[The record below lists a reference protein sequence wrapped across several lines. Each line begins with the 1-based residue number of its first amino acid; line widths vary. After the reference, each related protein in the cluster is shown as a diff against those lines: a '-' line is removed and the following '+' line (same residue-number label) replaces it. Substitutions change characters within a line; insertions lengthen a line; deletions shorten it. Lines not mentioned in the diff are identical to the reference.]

1 MAVTVKRT
9 VRVHNPGKR
18 KVKRKMSAK
27 QIKFFGTAR
36 QKAALKTSR
45 KRTKN
50 AGMFSKRKTIK
61 RNHELDSAKLRAGL
75 GRSYSSSRG
84 KPKGF
89 KVKTKRRKNVG
100 EIVSIALAGLNPGK
114 KRSSSMAKRRRK
126 STVKAAPR
134 KRRSVHRRKNSGTAV
149 SRKRRV
155 SRRKR
160 NPVYSMRRVH
170 RRRNAGVAGLTSGML
185 GQAVGVIAGAVGSK
199 YITQLALGGNNTGLM
214 GYAGNAIATV
224 ALGWGAKKVTKSEA
238 FGNSVMV
245 GGLVALVLRA
255 INDNTAIGSFVNLS
269 LAGAGKGGDT
279 GIGIIQDSSFPL
291 PQVPVAGSMTSFQTP
306 RNTRNY
312 VAANMPKVAPS
323 TGVQGVR
330 GMGMLIGRTKRAVM

>member
-9 VRVHNPGKR
+9 VRVHNPGKA
-18 KVKRKMSAK
+18 KRKMSAK

-36 QKAALKTSR
+36 QKASLK
-45 KRTKN
+45 
-50 AGMFSKRKTIK
+50 ASKRRTNGGKNSVRKTK
-61 RNHELDSAKLRAGL
+61 
-75 GRSYSSSRG
+75 
-84 KPKGF
+84 
-89 KVKTKRRKNVG
+89 KVYKEYGPLTPRLTKQLKAYKTRRKTKRRKNVG

-126 STVKAAPR
+126 SAVKTVAR
-134 KRRSVHRRKNSGTAV
+134 RRKNSGT
-149 SRKRRV
+149 SKRRTRRV
-155 SRRKR
+155 TARKSTHSRRRK
-160 NPVYSMRRVH
+160 NPVYSMRKVH

-312 VAANMPKVAPS
+312 VAANMPQPAPA
-323 TGVQGVR
+323 TGVR
-330 GMGMLIGRTKRAVM
+330 GVRGVGNMMIGRTKRAVM

>member
-36 QKAALKTSR
+36 QKASLKASK
-45 KRTKN
+45 KRVTN
-50 AGMFSKRKTIK
+50 AGYYSGRKQKKRVKK
-61 RNHELDSAKLRAGL
+61 RGYTYPTSAPPKVRKFK
-75 GRSYSSSRG
+75 
-84 KPKGF
+84 KP
-89 KVKTKRRKNVG
+89 TKRRKNVG

-126 STVKAAPR
+126 SAVKTVAR
-134 KRRSVHRRKNSGTAV
+134 RRKNSGVA
-149 SRKRRV
+149 RKRTRRV
-155 SRRKR
+155 TAKRSTRRGTRRK

>member
-9 VRVHNPGKR
+9 VRVHNPGKA
-18 KVKRKMSAK
+18 KRKMSAK

-36 QKAALKTSR
+36 QKASLKAS
-45 KRTKN
+45 KSRTKN
-50 AGMFSKRKTIK
+50 AGKRSIRKTKKRVTSPTSWGTMMKARIK
-61 RNHELDSAKLRAGL
+61 RAKPRPV
-75 GRSYSSSRG
+75 SR
-84 KPKGF
+84 
-89 KVKTKRRKNVG
+89 VKRRKNVG

-126 STVKAAPR
+126 SAVKTVAR
-134 KRRSVHRRKNSGTAV
+134 RRKNSGTAKRRTRRTV
-149 SRKRRV
+149 VARKRTH
-155 SRRKR
+155 SRRRK
-160 NPVYSMRRVH
+160 NPVYSMRRVRH
-170 RRRNAGVAGLTSGML
+170 GRRRNAGVAGLTSGML

-255 INDNTAIGSFVNLS
+255 INDNTTIGSFVNLS

-291 PQVPVAGSMTSFQTP
+291 PQVNTPGSMTSFATP

-312 VAANMPKVAPS
+312 VAAQMAAMPQPAKA
-323 TGVQGVR
+323 
-330 GMGMLIGRTKRAVM
+330 GMGNMMIGRTKRAVM